1 MARPLKPIFNQ
12 EEIERYIRPTLNGG
26 LRMYALAD
34 REPIE
39 TSILKTEILKTSE
52 EDFLK
57 AVIAAESFIL
67 KLSHLNVPPRYQV
80 GGQDPMM
87 FIVTSRELLALASA
101 WGRLNSILSGREFK
115 REVMPRILEFYKA
128 FKPLMSVY
136 SGSLGL
142 GEHYLA
148 QVFINEFEQLLTT
161 GFENFKTGVYLPAIA
176 TTTKRLQTR
185 INRNRL
191 KQQKYLD
198 SLLDRYGSLY
208 VVYLDLGYNLYHERF
223 SKYKGYGSIRQHFD
237 SFMKERR
244 HNPLWKDDLVGFLW
258 KLSDGVERGYH
269 YHLILFYRGESAD
282 QHLQDKQQLYNKW
295 IKEVTEGVGA
305 YFEQVL
311 PEGQQ
316 CDFLVPEGVVSREQ
330 SDGYERIVGFIH
342 YLNKLDYLIQLVLPK
357 GANVYGRG
365 QMSRY

>member
-12 EEIERYIRPTLNGG
+12 EEIERYIRPTLNGT
-26 LRMYALAD
+26 LRMYALYDGEAITTQ
-34 REPIE
+34 RI
-39 TSILKTEILKTSE
+39 KTSE
-52 EDFLK
+52 EDFLR
-57 AVIAAESFIL
+57 AAIRAEAFIL
-67 KLSHLNVPPRYQV
+67 KMSHLSAPPSYQV
-80 GGQDPMM
+80 RGQDSLMC
-87 FIVTSRELLALASA
+87 IVASPELIQLGVVWRS
-101 WGRLNSILSGREFK
+101 LNSILSGREFK
-115 REVMPRILEFYKA
+115 REVMPRILEFYSA
-128 FKPLMSVY
+128 FRPFMRMHSE
-136 SGSLGL
+136 SLGL

-148 QVFINEFEQLLTT
+148 QVFINEFEELLTT
-161 GFENFKTGVYLPAIA
+161 GFENFKSGVYLPAIA

-191 KQQKYLD
+191 QQQKYLD

-208 VVYLDLGYNLYHERF
+208 VVYLDLGYNHHHESF
-223 SKYKGYGSIRQHFD
+223 SKYKGYDSIRAHFEN
-237 SFMKERR
+237 FMKERR

-258 KLSDGVERGYH
+258 KLSDGAERGYH

-282 QHLQDKQQLYNKW
+282 QHLQDKEQLYNKW
-295 IKEVTEGVGA
+295 IKEVTGGVGA

-311 PEGQQ
+311 PKGPQ